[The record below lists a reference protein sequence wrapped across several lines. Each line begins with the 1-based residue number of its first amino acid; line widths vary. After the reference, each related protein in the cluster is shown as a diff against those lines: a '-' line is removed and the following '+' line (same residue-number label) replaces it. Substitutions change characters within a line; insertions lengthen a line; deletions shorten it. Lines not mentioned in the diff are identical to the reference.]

1 MLIFGYICAIIV
13 YMLKWHP
20 CLVFETEVESDLST
34 KICGA
39 KLPSVAALAYLGDA
53 RHSLY
58 VRRMLVVRGL
68 TKSSDLNREALAYV
82 TAEAQAKMYEKI
94 AQYLTEDEL
103 DVFRRASNS
112 THLNRPKHASGRDY
126 RYATGFEA
134 VIGMLE
140 WTGDFERLEFLL
152 NKSHVEDD
160 KNDSEN

>member
-1 MLIFGYICAIIV
+1 MEVIFV
-13 YMLKWHP
+13 LKP
-20 CLVFETEVESDLST
+20 

-39 KLPSVAALAYLGDA
+39 NLPSVAALSYIGDA
-53 RHSLY
+53 CHSLY
-58 VRRMLVVRGL
+58 VRRMLVARGL
-68 TKSSDLNREALAYV
+68 TKSSDLNREALGYV

-94 AQYLTEDEL
+94 VSYLTEDEL

-140 WTGDFERLEFLL
+140 WMGERERLEFLL
-152 NKSHVEDD
+152 NKSHTEDD